1 MQSALN
7 RKYDDRELIRC
18 YIFGGRKIGS
28 MIRKGEAN
36 EADKKY
42 EQFNFQSQPGVFPG
56 DQSARN
62 GYS

>member
-1 MQSALN
+1 
-7 RKYDDRELIRC
+7 
-18 YIFGGRKIGS
+18 